1 METHQPNMV
10 VMKLTL
16 NSSDGVFQVFWF
28 LTWETKL
35 VATTT
40 TTNRQTH
47 AYRSLVLFTNFLILE
62 SSALPVESLIVR
74 WHLFGAV

>member
-40 TTNRQTH
+40 TNRQTH
-47 AYRSLVLFTNFLILE
+47 AYPLLVLFTDFLILE